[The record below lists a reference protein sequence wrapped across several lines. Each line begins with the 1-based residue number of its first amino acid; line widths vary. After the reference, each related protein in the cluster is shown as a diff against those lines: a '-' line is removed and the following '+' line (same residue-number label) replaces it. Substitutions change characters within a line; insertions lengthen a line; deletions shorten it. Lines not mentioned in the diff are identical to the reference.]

1 MRICQCEAC
10 GFCTDLSQAYGGYPC
25 LPRQLPCSQR
35 LVQGKPGN
43 KRTRLVIS
51 ALLYYFMH
59 LELRGT
65 ANTGN
70 LIRKKR
76 PSIDTGRF
84 PSSTYGNPSAFL
96 SPGGTHHSSQEGSFL
111 MLSGTGQDVCWKE
124 KRVYDFPEPISFFLN
139 SYSIHPGLLINCRLV

>member
-25 LPRQLPCSQR
+25 LPRQLSCSQR
-35 LVQGKPGN
+35 LVQGKPGD

-84 PSSTYGNPSAFL
+84 PGSTYGNPSAFL
-96 SPGGTHHSSQEGSFL
+96 SLGGTPSFL
-111 MLSGTGQDVCWKE
+111 PRGELPDALRYRSRCVLKRKEGLWLSWA
-124 KRVYDFPEPISFFLN
+124 YFIFLKFLFHT
-139 SYSIHPGLLINCRLV
+139 SWSLD